1 MGRSYGTHQPNQL
14 VCPLYVAIVIP
25 TEEESHQVIYIMRFL
40 LRRNDKPYF
49 ITPSEWIENWLYQN
63 ELPYSIASHSILP
76 KI

>member
-40 LRRNDKPYF
+40 LRRNDKPYS
-49 ITPSEWIENWLYQN
+49 ITPSEWIANWLYQN
-63 ELPYSIASHSILP
+63 ELQCLIASHSILP